1 MEQTARHVVFRG
13 RVQGVG
19 FRYTTHSVARQYTV
33 TGFVRN
39 QSDGSVEML
48 VQGDAMEID
57 NFIADVQ
64 AEFAGHIRDTQIEP
78 AVVSPRYT
86 DFRIV
91 L

>member
-1 MEQTARHVVFRG
+1 MEQTAQHVIFRG

-19 FRYTTHSVARQYTV
+19 FRYTTHSIARQYAV
-33 TGFVRN
+33 AGFVRN
-39 QSDGSVEML
+39 QPDGSVEML
-48 VQGDAMEID
+48 VQGDATQID
-57 NFIADVQ
+57 DFIADVQ

-78 AVVSPRYT
+78 AVFSPRYT